1 MQYSVLTVLI
11 GLVAISSAAVADV
24 EGVRNVARDSI
35 IVDRQSGNGNRPS
48 PVGACCVANTSLKQ
62 DACTATDGTQGRC
75 VPGGNACKF
84 FRSYKGISTRVSNGG
99 FLPGGS
105 SLSCVAQANLS
116 CDAAIIERGKSLCR
130 AKAGNGQLIDGA
142 QTISNLS
149 QAKVN

>member
-75 VPGGNACKF
+75 VPGGNAC
-84 FRSYKGISTRVSNGG
+84 
-99 FLPGGS
+99 GS